1 MGMGLQERRAGAYH
15 FSTLAPGVA
24 RRTDR
29 IQTPLW
35 RGQLRTL
42 RQCAL
47 PCSLSR
53 AVQIEDHPSLSLPI
67 PQTTYTLGW
76 SRAGERVLQEHT
88 AQRFHTCLIQGSKKT
103 AECRAMRQLRASE
116 QGHERS
122 RKRLQALVI
131 GCQCRLSTERIA
143 HQHDEKVDHLIG
155 PEPFAHE
162 ANTLRDFG
170 KQAQTGQGV
179 GEECH
184 FLEYLIMPLSLIV
197 WLVEAIREAV
207 SHLLLR
213 SIPSRASCC
222 PAALQ
227 GACPFSAR

>member
-122 RKRLQALVI
+122 RKRQQALVI
-131 GCQCRLSTERIA
+131 GGPRRFTASGIA

-155 PEPFAHE
+155 SEPFAGETH
-162 ANTLRDFG
+162 TLRDFG
-170 KQAQTGQGV
+170 KQALAGQDV
-179 GEECH
+179 GDEGNL
-184 FLEYLIMPLSLIV
+184 LEYLIMPLSLIV

-207 SHLLLR
+207 SHLLLS
-213 SIPSRASCC
+213 SIPSRASFW

-227 GACPFSAR
+227 